1 MDDLPQ
7 LLIMLVCLIL
17 SAFFSSS
24 ETAYTSFNRT
34 KMKNKAAE
42 GNKKAALAMK
52 HAESYDKLI
61 STILVGNNIV
71 NIALSSI
78 ATVWFFKIMGGHA
91 SASAVSTVVIT
102 IVVLIFGEITPKVLA
117 KDFPETVAMAFARPL
132 QFLLIILWPIN
143 SVFMLLRKLLS
154 KIFRKKEDETVTEGE
169 LLTLVD
175 EAHEDGTIDEYDK
188 ELIENIFD
196 FDDLSAG
203 EIATHRTEITM
214 LAEDESLEEWDAI
227 ITDSRF
233 SRYPVCRDSA
243 DDIVGILDVHEYFR
257 LENKTKELVMEK
269 AVKPAYFVPETV
281 KADILFK
288 NMKETKESFAVVL
301 DEYGGVYGIVT
312 MTDLVERLVGEF
324 TEKSEEEE
332 TEIILEAIDEN
343 TWQISGS
350 APISEVADA
359 LELVLDDGESD
370 TFNGFVLGLY
380 GSIPEDG
387 TQFELSTDRL
397 DIRIE
402 EIREHKIEKA
412 IVTRKELLSKE
423 EASSIDEAE

>member
-34 KMKNKAAE
+34 KMKNKAAD

-78 ATVWFFKIMGGHA
+78 ATVWFFKIMNGSA

-154 KIFRKKEDETVTEGE
+154 KIFRKKEEETVTEGE

-301 DEYGGVYGIVT
+301 DEHGGVYGIVT

-332 TEIILEAIDEN
+332 TEVILESIGEN

-412 IVTRKELLSKE
+412 IVTRKALLSKE
-423 EASSIDEAE
+423 EASGIDEV